1 MKAKASAFAPGHV
14 TGFFAVSDEPQGSTG
29 AGFCVELGVKTEVKV
44 SPSKEKNGKLSLL
57 LNSKKEDLPTSRE
70 VVRRFLELLPGK
82 SFDIEI
88 SHKAGLPVGFGFGMS
103 GAGALSLALA
113 LNKALKAKLTE
124 LEAAR
129 MAHEAEIECGT
140 GLGSV
145 IAERLGGFGVRKEAA
160 SFDAYDAIPFKQNL
174 AVVLAPMRPI
184 STAKIIHDEHWKE
197 RIGGIGSACVR
208 DIAGGLNPDNFMKLS
223 RLFATESG
231 LARGDVLAAMRES
244 NGSMAMLGE
253 SVFVLTETPKRTASL
268 LKKYCKKPI
277 TTKISRKGARLL
289 R

>member
-14 TGFFAVSDEPQGSTG
+14 TGFFAVSDEPPGSTG
-29 AGFCVELGVKTEVKV
+29 AGFCVELGVRTDVKI
-44 SPSKEKNGKLSLL
+44 SPSKEKNPKLSLT
-57 LNSKKEDLPTSRE
+57 LNGKKEDLPTSRE

-82 SFDIEI
+82 HWHIEI
-88 SHKAGLPVGFGFGMS
+88 SHKAQLPVGFGFGMS

-113 LNKALKAKLTE
+113 LNKAMKTKLTE
-124 LEAAR
+124 IEAAR
-129 MAHEAEIECGT
+129 IAHEAEIECGT

-160 SFDAYDAIPFKQNL
+160 SFDTYEPIKYGSKLSA
-174 AVVLAPMRPI
+174 VLAPMRPL
-184 STAKIIHDEHWKE
+184 STAKIIRDEHWKA

-208 DIAGGLNPDNFMKLS
+208 DIMGDLTSASFTKLS

-231 LARGDVLAAMRES
+231 LAHGDVLAAMRES
-244 NGSMAMLGE
+244 GGSMAMLGE
-253 SVFVLTETPKRTASL
+253 SVFVLTETPKKAAAI
-268 LKKYCKKPI
+268 LKKYCRKPI